1 MQLSNSHAVPQ
12 AKRREPPCPLSDS
25 TSPHVILFV
34 PTDQQHRRKRLP
46 TVLQLAR
53 IVQLR
58 PASKH
63 IRKAHA
69 IAVHIQ
75 GSPSCL
81 EAVALL
87 QANSRQASI
96 ARVKGIRL
104 FGSSRSQLVS
114 HTQAHFP
121 YPIQLLQLW
130 ELPASGR
137 RQQHTTSGKRPA
149 LLRLCMALE
158 PPSPGQLRLKAGTA
172 IATVC
177 VTVALLMWVP
187 CTTYKRLLPCQ
198 QFFAVSHD

>member
-69 IAVHIQ
+69 TAVHIQ

-121 YPIQLLQLW
+121 IQSSFFSCGSCPHQAVDSSIQHQ
-130 ELPASGR
+130 ASGR
-137 RQQHTTSGKRPA
+137 PSCVFAWPWSRP
-149 LLRLCMALE
+149 LLD
-158 PPSPGQLRLKAGTA
+158 SF
-172 IATVC
+172 V
-177 VTVALLMWVP
+177 
-187 CTTYKRLLPCQ
+187 
-198 QFFAVSHD
+198 